1 MPGMKKPALQS
12 LPQVRD
18 RMTFLYLERCRIS
31 REDSAITIRDERG
44 IMHVPAAAISV
55 LMLGP
60 GTDISHRAVELIG
73 DMGVTLIWVGEH
85 GVRYYASGEAGQQ
98 HAHAS

>member
-1 MPGMKKPALQS
+1 MADLPGMKKPALQS

-18 RMTFLYLERCRIS
+18 RMTFLYLERCKIS

-85 GVRYYASGEAGQQ
+85 LSLI
-98 HAHAS
+98 HI